1 MKFYPGYSSKNEL
14 VSGRKFGDGYKA
26 FQLARPACVEL
37 CKKRSDCKGF
47 HYDNLRTQ
55 RLCLI
60 SLFSKARFK
69 LKWAKLLTTHCTPK
83 TWSFIFFLNSTKAT
97 TIFRF
102 VLWWTRIIWARWK
115 WWKQATDE
123 IIRRILV
130 KPDWI
135 RAHERIACNIFFVQ
149 ATFAV

>member
-1 MKFYPGYSSKNEL
+1 MSYLALDSVAAISDIECRISYSDTSCSSYLMKFYPGYSSKNEL

-83 TWSFIFFLNSTKAT
+83 TWSFIFF
-97 TIFRF
+97 FEF
-102 VLWWTRIIWARWK
+102 
-115 WWKQATDE
+115 D
-123 IIRRILV
+123 
-130 KPDWI
+130 
-135 RAHERIACNIFFVQ
+135 
-149 ATFAV
+149 